1 MLRFFGTFIFTQRV
15 VMPFCTEFE
24 YAKHPPNRL
33 DSMNK
38 FKRKK
43 TSKEIKVSNFA
54 RKERKMQVA
63 NLNCCWVQCKAS
75 MWNSNVICWNV
86 KTKSKRN
93 QSKVGVFQ
101 YSQAFSQGN
110 ILHAKKPAKWCP
122 WGLGWW
128 FCCLFAL
135 GSLWVGSSLGS
146 EKPSARHGR
155 TSRSQRLWWHHLSI
169 KDWGGPKWVF
179 L

>member
-1 MLRFFGTFIFTQRV
+1 
-15 VMPFCTEFE
+15 MPFCTEFE

-110 ILHAKKPAKWCP
+110 IPHAKKTTQNGIPEVWVDDFAVCLHWAVSWLAATMVRKNHQQDMA
-122 WGLGWW
+122 GL
-128 FCCLFAL
+128 
-135 GSLWVGSSLGS
+135 
-146 EKPSARHGR
+146 
-155 TSRSQRLWWHHLSI
+155 Q
-169 KDWGGPKWVF
+169 DPKGF
-179 L
+179 DGITCQ